1 MHCKHWLVSSV
12 SSLSR
17 AGPSFRGFPGR
28 RLFLLLSKVYSIR
41 EIITNVGTYKK
52 LKQTLGQRC
61 GDVLAQAFGEMY
73 GMTYEHAC
81 HVTMQKEYVLPLCM
95 HTSS

>member
-1 MHCKHWLVSSV
+1 MCLTPLVMHCKHWLVSSV

-17 AGPSFRGFPGR
+17 ADPSFRGFPGR
-28 RLFLLLSKVYSIR
+28 RLLLLSKVYSIR

-73 GMTYEHAC
+73 GMTYEHA
-81 HVTMQKEYVLPLCM
+81 
-95 HTSS
+95 